1 MIPRNKYNKGALYV
15 RGLSSNV
22 VAQFKSVCA
31 RKQTSMNKK
40 ITELMLQFITEENK
54 YTEQPSV
61 RKYL

>member
-1 MIPRNKYNKGALYV
+1 MILRNKYNKGALYV
-15 RGLSSNV
+15 RGLSPNI

-40 ITELMLQFITEENK
+40 ITELMLQYISEENK
-54 YTEQPSV
+54 FSGNTT